1 MKNGKLC
8 SRMDRFKCPFHGKIV
23 ARNEQGEIENE
34 SDRLEFEKNNPKSG
48 EIAPW
53 EDAELIA
60 DINANTGQN
69 IQVVSKDKKGRNAKK
84 RKSSNLTDISKED
97 DIPMVRLEKKLLE
110 SKSRVGYIM
119 DEIERRQYYE
129 KFHHQFN
136 YSLQN

>member
-1 MKNGKLC
+1 MLSVLQTLRSK
-8 SRMDRFKCPFHGKIV
+8 PI
-23 ARNEQGEIENE
+23 
-34 SDRLEFEKNNPKSG
+34 G

-69 IQVVSKDKKGRNAKK
+69 IQVVSKDKKGKNAKK

-97 DIPMVRLEKKLLE
+97 DIPMVRLEKRLLE

-119 DEIERRQYYE
+119 DEIERRQYHE